1 MEPPLIAVLLAVGLF
16 IGWGVG
22 VQYARAKRGWT
33 DYKAAKNAVPGARKT
48 AWLLVRAVT
57 TKVGVIALLLV
68 GAVAYAAVGPYHER
82 AEPSPSPSPS
92 SSATHGAPKG
102 R

>member
-1 MEPPLIAVLLAVGLF
+1 MELPLIAVLLAVGLF
-16 IGWGVG
+16 VGWGVG

-33 DYKAAKNAVPGARKT
+33 DYKAAQRAVPGARKT

-68 GAVAYAAVGPYHER
+68 GAVAYAAVGPDHDR
-82 AEPSPSPSPS
+82 AEPAPSPSPS
-92 SSATHGAPKG
+92 SSAPEGGPKG

>member
-1 MEPPLIAVLLAVGLF
+1 MELPLIAVLLAVGLF

-68 GAVAYAAVGPYHER
+68 GAVAYAAVSPDHER
-82 AEPSPSPSPS
+82 AEPAPSPSPS